1 MRSVPHAGVTAS
13 RQQTVWPI
21 WSRRVV
27 ADESGMK
34 RTRLLSIAA
43 FAVLGLGPVMVAG
56 PQPAAANRPVSVIVT
71 AELGRVDL
79 AVDAVAK
86 VRGKVTRRLDIV
98 GGVAATVDQRDLAG
112 LRRVPGIRAVTP
124 NQVVRPLGQ
133 TWNPYTD
140 VGGPKNVSEIIGSSA
155 YWNSGITGRGVDVAL
170 IDSGVR
176 ISDAL
181 PANRVLFGPDLSF
194 ESQDPAKRNVDTY
207 GHGTHMAGLIAGRST
222 GVSLSDP
229 ASGFVGVAPDARIVS
244 IKVADKDG
252 STDVSQVIAAIDWVV
267 ANRNKNGLNIRVL
280 NLSYGTDSTQD
291 VKIDPL
297 SFAVDQ
303 AWRRGIVVVAA
314 SGNAG
319 WADKRGTMTNPARTG
334 TIIAVGALGQ
344 TAAANP
350 RAEDEIAAFSSNGS
364 KSRRPDLVV
373 PGKSIVSL
381 RAPGSTIDTR
391 NGATGYV
398 NDQLFRGSGTS
409 QASAIVSGAAALLI
423 QQNPSATPDSV
434 KRALTESTV
443 KLKKVKPEMQGKG
456 ALDLRMAR
464 NSSTI
469 WTAGK
474 PPKVSAT
481 GGGSLDAARGSA
493 RLSHDGIELNGERDV
508 FGKPYNG
515 AIQAQAEL
523 TLTAWA
529 GGTWS
534 GSTWSG
540 STWSGSTWSGA
551 TWSGSTWSGSTWSGA
566 TWSGATWSGST
577 WTGNVWSDAYWG

>member
-1 MRSVPHAGVTAS
+1 MVVDVPGV
-13 RQQTVWPI
+13 
-21 WSRRVV
+21 
-27 ADESGMK
+27 K

-43 FAVLGLGPVMVAG
+43 LGALGLAPVLVATG
-56 PQPAAANRPVSVIVT
+56 PQPSSAADRPVSVIVT
-71 AELGRVDL
+71 ADPGHVGL
-79 AVDAVAK
+79 AVDAVARVK
-86 VRGKVTRRLDIV
+86 GKVTRRLDIV
-98 GGVAATVDQRDLAG
+98 GGVAATVDQRDLAD
-112 LRRVPGIRAVTP
+112 LRRTRGIRSVTP
-124 NQVVRPLGQ
+124 NQVVRPLAQ
-133 TWNPYTD
+133 AWNPYTD

-155 YWNSGITGRGVDVAL
+155 YWNAGITGRGVDVAL

-207 GHGTHMAGLIAGRST
+207 GHGTHMAGLIAGRT
-222 GVSLSDP
+222 AGMSLSDP
-229 ASGFVGVAPDARIVS
+229 TTGFVGVAPDARIVS
-244 IKVADKDG
+244 VKVADKNG

-267 ANRNKNGLNIRVL
+267 ANRDRNGLNIRVM

-344 TAAANP
+344 TAASNA
-350 RAEDEIAAFSSNGS
+350 REWDEIASFSSKRS
-364 KSRRPDLVV
+364 KARRPDFVV

-381 RAPGSTIDTR
+381 RAPGSTIDTKH
-391 NGATGYV
+391 GGTGYI
-398 NDQLFRGSGTS
+398 NEQLFRGSGTS

-423 QQNPSATPDSV
+423 QQNPSITPDSV
-434 KRALTESTV
+434 KQALTESTI

-456 ALDLRMAR
+456 ALDLRLAR
-464 NSSTI
+464 NSPTI
-469 WTAGK
+469 WTAGS
-474 PPKVSAT
+474 PPKVT
-481 GGGSLDAARGSA
+481 LVGGGSLDAARGSS
-493 RLSHDGIELNGERDV
+493 RLVHNGIELNGDRDI
-508 FGKPYNG
+508 FGRPYGG
-515 AIQAQAEL
+515 AVQAQAEL

-540 STWSGSTWSGA
+540 STWSGSTWSGS
-551 TWSGSTWSGSTWSGA
+551 TWSGSTWSGSTWSGS

>member
-1 MRSVPHAGVTAS
+1 
-13 RQQTVWPI
+13 
-21 WSRRVV
+21 
-27 ADESGMK
+27 MK
-34 RTRLLSIAA
+34 RTHLLSIAA
-43 FAVLGLGPVMVAG
+43 LGALGLAPVLVVTG
-56 PQPAAANRPVSVIVT
+56 PQPAVAADRPVSVIVM
-71 AELGRVDL
+71 ADPGHVGL
-79 AVDAVAK
+79 AVDAVTRVK
-86 VRGKVTRRLDIV
+86 GKVTRRLDIV
-98 GGVAATVDQRDLAG
+98 GGVAATVDRRDLARI
-112 LRRVPGIRAVTP
+112 RRVPGIRSVTP
-124 NQVVRPLGQ
+124 NDVVRPLSQ

-140 VGGPKNVSEIIGSSA
+140 VGGPKNVSEIIGSAA

-207 GHGTHMAGLIAGRST
+207 GHGTHMAGLIAGRSA

-229 ASGFVGVAPDARIVS
+229 STGFVGVAPDARIVS
-244 IKVADKDG
+244 VKVADKKG

-267 ANRNKNGLNIRVL
+267 ANRNKNGLNIRVM

-291 VKIDPL
+291 IKVDPL

-319 WADKRGTMTNPARTG
+319 WADKRGTMTNPARTS

-344 TAAANP
+344 TAASNP
-350 RAEDEIAAFSSNGS
+350 RTDDEIASFSSNGS
-364 KSRRPDLVV
+364 KARRPDFVV

-381 RAPGSTIDTR
+381 RAPGSTIDTQY
-391 NGATGYV
+391 GSTGYV
-398 NDQLFRGSGTS
+398 NEQLFRGSGTS
-409 QASAIVSGAAALLI
+409 QAAAISSGAAALLV
-423 QQNPSATPDSV
+423 QQNPSITPDSV
-434 KRALTESTV
+434 KRALTESTI

-464 NSSTI
+464 NSPAI
-469 WTAGK
+469 WSAGS
-474 PPKVSAT
+474 PPKAT
-481 GGGSLDAARGSA
+481 LLGGGSLDAARGSS
-493 RLSHDGIELNGERDV
+493 RLVHNGIELNGDRDI
-508 FGKPYNG
+508 FGQPYDG
-515 AIQAQAEL
+515 PVQAQAEL

-540 STWSGSTWSGA
+540 SSWSGSS
-551 TWSGSTWSGSTWSGA
+551 WSGSSWSGSSWSGSSWSGS

>member
-1 MRSVPHAGVTAS
+1 
-13 RQQTVWPI
+13 
-21 WSRRVV
+21 
-27 ADESGMK
+27 MK
-34 RTRLLSIAA
+34 RTRVIPLALLAAGVLATAGNAAGVPRTATASRSISVIITATPGRSDV
-43 FAVLGLGPVMVAG
+43 AVQAV
-56 PQPAAANRPVSVIVT
+56 AAA
-71 AELGRVDL
+71 
-79 AVDAVAK
+79 K
-86 VRGKVTRRLDIV
+86 GKLTRRLNIV
-98 GGVAATVDQRDLAG
+98 NGVTATIDERTLASI
-112 LRRVPGIRAVTP
+112 RRTPGIRSVTL
-124 NQVVRPLGQ
+124 NQSVQPLGAA
-133 TWNPYTD
+133 WNPVTD
-140 VGGPKNVSEIIGSSA
+140 VGGPKNVSEIIGSGV
-155 YWNSGITGRGVDVAL
+155 YWSNGITGRGVDVAL

-176 ISDAL
+176 LSDAL

-207 GHGTHMAGLIAGRST
+207 GHGTHMAGLIAGRAP
-222 GVSLSDP
+222 GVSLDNPST
-229 ASGFVGVAPDARIVS
+229 GFVGVAPDSRIVS
-244 IKVADKDG
+244 VKVADKDG

-291 VKIDPL
+291 VRIDPL

-319 WADKRGTMTNPARTG
+319 YADKRGTMTNPARTG
-334 TIIAVGALGQ
+334 TVIAVGALSQ
-344 TAAANP
+344 SSSSNL
-350 RAEDEIAAFSSNGS
+350 RADDEIASFSSSGS
-364 KSRRPDLVV
+364 KYRRPDLVV

-381 RAPGSTIDTR
+381 RAPGSTIDTKY
-391 NGATGYV
+391 GSMGFV

-409 QASAIVSGAAALLI
+409 QAAAIVSGAAALLI
-423 QQNPSATPDSV
+423 QQNPAITPDSL
-434 KRALTESTV
+434 KRTLIDSTI

-456 ALDLRMAR
+456 SLDLRQAR
-464 NSSTI
+464 VAKTI
-469 WTAGK
+469 WGADG
-474 PPKVSAT
+474 PPKATLT

-493 RLSHDGIELNGERDV
+493 RLVHAGRELNGERDI
-508 FGKPYNG
+508 FGHPFSG
-515 AIQAQAEL
+515 PLQAQAEL

-551 TWSGSTWSGSTWSGA
+551 TWTGATWSGATWSGA

>member
-1 MRSVPHAGVTAS
+1 
-13 RQQTVWPI
+13 
-21 WSRRVV
+21 
-27 ADESGMK
+27 MK
-34 RTRLLSIAA
+34 RTHLLSIAA
-43 FAVLGLGPVMVAG
+43 LGALGLAPVLVVTG
-56 PQPAAANRPVSVIVT
+56 PQPAVAADRPVSVIVM
-71 AELGRVDL
+71 ADPGHVGL
-79 AVDAVAK
+79 AVDAVTRVK
-86 VRGKVTRRLDIV
+86 GKVTRRLDIV
-98 GGVAATVDQRDLAG
+98 GGVAATVDRRDLARI
-112 LRRVPGIRAVTP
+112 RRVPGIRSVTP
-124 NQVVRPLGQ
+124 NDVVRPLSQ

-140 VGGPKNVSEIIGSSA
+140 VGGPKNVSEIIGSAA

-207 GHGTHMAGLIAGRST
+207 GHGTHMAGLIAGRSA

-229 ASGFVGVAPDARIVS
+229 STGFVGVAPDARIVS
-244 IKVADKDG
+244 VKVADKKG

-267 ANRNKNGLNIRVL
+267 ANRNKNGLNIRVM

-291 VKIDPL
+291 IKVDPL

-319 WADKRGTMTNPARTG
+319 WADKRGTMTNPARTS

-344 TAAANP
+344 TAASNP
-350 RAEDEIAAFSSNGS
+350 RTDDEIASFSSNGS
-364 KSRRPDLVV
+364 KARRPDFVV

-381 RAPGSTIDTR
+381 RAPGSTIDTQY
-391 NGATGYV
+391 GSTGYV
-398 NDQLFRGSGTS
+398 NEQLFRGSGTS
-409 QASAIVSGAAALLI
+409 QAAAISSGAAALLV
-423 QQNPSATPDSV
+423 QQNPSITPDSV
-434 KRALTESTV
+434 KRALTESTI

-456 ALDLRMAR
+456 ALVLRMAR
-464 NSSTI
+464 NSPAI
-469 WTAGK
+469 WSAGS
-474 PPKVSAT
+474 PPKAT
-481 GGGSLDAARGSA
+481 LLGGGSLDAARGSS
-493 RLSHDGIELNGERDV
+493 RLVHNGIELNGDRDI
-508 FGKPYNG
+508 FGQPYDG
-515 AIQAQAEL
+515 PVQAQAEL

-540 STWSGSTWSGA
+540 SSWSGSS
-551 TWSGSTWSGSTWSGA
+551 WSGSSWSGSSWSGSSWSGS

>member
-1 MRSVPHAGVTAS
+1 MGV
-13 RQQTVWPI
+13 
-21 WSRRVV
+21 
-27 ADESGMK
+27 K
-34 RTRLLSIAA
+34 RARLLPIFLAA
-43 FAVLGLGPVMVAG
+43 CGLAPVLSGSATSPAG
-56 PQPAAANRPVSVIVT
+56 AAGRQVSVIVA
-71 AELGRVDL
+71 AEHGKTSV
-79 AVDAVAK
+79 AAEAVANVK
-86 VRGKVTRRLDIV
+86 GQITRRLDIV
-98 GGVAATVDQRDLAG
+98 GGVAATVDERSLATI
-112 LRRVPGIRAVTP
+112 RRTPGIRSVSLNAA
-124 NQVVRPLGQ
+124 VRPLSVA
-133 TWNPYTD
+133 WNPATD
-140 VGGPKNVSEIIGSSA
+140 VGGPKNVSQIIGSPT
-155 YWNSGITGRGVDVAL
+155 YWSNGITGRGVDVAL

-194 ESQDPAKRNVDTY
+194 ESQDPTKRNVDTY

-222 GVSLSDP
+222 GVSLSNP
-229 ASGFVGVAPDARIVS
+229 TNGFVGVAPDSRIVS
-244 IKVADKDG
+244 VKVADKDG

-291 VKIDPL
+291 VSIDPL

-303 AWRRGIVVVAA
+303 AWRHGIVVVAA
-314 SGNAG
+314 GGNSGY
-319 WADKRGTMTNPARTG
+319 ADKLGTMTNPARTG

-350 RAEDEIAAFSSNGS
+350 RAEDEIASFSSNGS
-364 KSRRPDLVV
+364 KDRRPDLVV

-381 RAPGSTIDTR
+381 RAPGSTIDTKF
-391 NGATGYV
+391 GSTGYV

-409 QASAIVSGAAALLI
+409 QAAAIVSGAAALLI
-423 QQNPSATPDSV
+423 QQNPAITPDSV
-434 KRALTESTV
+434 KKTLIDSTI

-456 ALDLRMAR
+456 ALDLRLAP
-464 NSSTI
+464 SAKSI
-469 WTAGK
+469 WSAEK
-474 PPKVSAT
+474 LPKATLT

-493 RLSHDGIELNGERDV
+493 RLRNNAVELTGERDIHGRPFNAV
-508 FGKPYNG
+508 L
-515 AIQAQAEL
+515 QAQAEL

-551 TWSGSTWSGSTWSGA
+551 TWSGSTWSGSTWSGG

>member
-1 MRSVPHAGVTAS
+1 
-13 RQQTVWPI
+13 
-21 WSRRVV
+21 
-27 ADESGMK
+27 MK
-34 RTRLLSIAA
+34 RTHLLSIAA
-43 FAVLGLGPVMVAG
+43 LGALGLAPVLVVTG
-56 PQPAAANRPVSVIVT
+56 PQPAVAADRPVSVIVM
-71 AELGRVDL
+71 ADPGHVGL
-79 AVDAVAK
+79 AVDAVTRVK
-86 VRGKVTRRLDIV
+86 GKVTRRLDIV
-98 GGVAATVDQRDLAG
+98 GGVAATVDRRDLARI
-112 LRRVPGIRAVTP
+112 RRVPGIRSVTP
-124 NQVVRPLGQ
+124 NDVVRPLSQ

-140 VGGPKNVSEIIGSSA
+140 VGGPKNVSEIIGSAA

-207 GHGTHMAGLIAGRST
+207 GHGTHMAGLIAGRSA

-229 ASGFVGVAPDARIVS
+229 STGFVGVAPDARIVS
-244 IKVADKDG
+244 VKVADKKG

-267 ANRNKNGLNIRVL
+267 ANRNKNGLNIRVM

-291 VKIDPL
+291 IKVDPL

-319 WADKRGTMTNPARTG
+319 WADKRGTMTNPARTS

-344 TAAANP
+344 TAASNP
-350 RAEDEIAAFSSNGS
+350 RTDDEIASFSSNGS
-364 KSRRPDLVV
+364 KARRPDFVV

-381 RAPGSTIDTR
+381 RAPGSTIDTQY
-391 NGATGYV
+391 GSTGYV
-398 NDQLFRGSGTS
+398 NEQLFRGSGTS
-409 QASAIVSGAAALLI
+409 QAAAISSGAAALLV
-423 QQNPSATPDSV
+423 QQNPSITPDSV
-434 KRALTESTV
+434 KRALTESTI

-464 NSSTI
+464 NSPAI
-469 WTAGK
+469 WSAGR
-474 PPKVSAT
+474 PPKAT
-481 GGGSLDAARGSA
+481 LLGGGSLDAARGSS
-493 RLSHDGIELNGERDV
+493 RLVHNGIELNGDRDI
-508 FGKPYNG
+508 FGQPYDG
-515 AIQAQAEL
+515 PVQAQAEL

-540 STWSGSTWSGA
+540 SSWSGSS
-551 TWSGSTWSGSTWSGA
+551 WSGSSWSGSSWSGSSWSGS